1 MVRKKGCLSDIVIMI
16 KQMKYYMDRQE
27 EERMFSIELP
37 QIKQSCAELRRQ
49 VSILRNIQAEIEDN
63 YRYFVIEWKDEVIAE
78 ELLKVQSILKEEE
91 GKLKQLERVLEQAVE
106 AYEKTEQRVCD
117 IGNEEVIIAARPEF
131 QWLNLSE
138 IRQFIQIIR

>member
-1 MVRKKGCLSDIVIMI
+1 
-16 KQMKYYMDRQE
+16 
-27 EERMFSIELP
+27 MFSIELP